1 MTNALTRRA
10 LLGASLFGLVGCGQ
24 PPPATGN
31 KIPSGTSNT
40 PHQRLIGEATL
51 PHRMD
56 VQGTVVGG
64 LSAIDYDPASGL
76 YVLVSDDRS
85 QLNPARFYTAR
96 IALTA
101 TGLGTPVLHSV
112 TPLLRADGSPFP
124 NSRRAQAHEEVP
136 DPEAIRWLPSGNLL
150 WTSEGAVTRGMGPA
164 LYESQADGRWVK
176 EFLRMKSPAGKEV
189 YWLTGEFQNH
199 HPVQD
204 DSDTVALEAGYASLV
219 PCKIDVTDYAYLNR
233 FKQWE
238 IEEQGNII

>member
-10 LLGASLFGLVGCGQ
+10 LLGAGLFGLVGCGQ

-40 PHQRLIGEATL
+40 PRLRLIGEATL

-56 VQGTVVGG
+56 FQGTVVGG
-64 LSAIDYDPASGL
+64 LSGIDYDPASGL

-124 NSRRAQAHEEVP
+124 NSRRAQAH
-136 DPEAIRWLPSGNLL
+136 
-150 WTSEGAVTRGMGPA
+150 
-164 LYESQADGRWVK
+164 
-176 EFLRMKSPAGKEV
+176 
-189 YWLTGEFQNH
+189 
-199 HPVQD
+199 
-204 DSDTVALEAGYASLV
+204 
-219 PCKIDVTDYAYLNR
+219 
-233 FKQWE
+233 
-238 IEEQGNII
+238 